1 MGFPAGI
8 CHVTAIVTDVFNLF
22 ELCLQNLEISIDE
35 WAIIFILVQIELRV
49 IWGSNFGWSFHSG
62 CPSFLI
68 LFGGWGIRGSLEIDF
83 ASQNGKLCS
92 IRSGCLEWRK
102 GTVFI

>member
-1 MGFPAGI
+1 MGLSAGI
-8 CHVTAIVTDVFNLF
+8 IAGTIVVTEMLDLF
-22 ELCLQNLEISIDE
+22 EIFLQNLDISFYE
-35 WAIIFILVQIELRV
+35 WAIIFFLAKIYPCV
-49 IWGSNFGWSFHSG
+49 IWGSHFGWSFHSG

-102 GTVFI
+102 GTVLI